1 MPKMIA
7 NRDVRV
13 ASLSGHVIL
22 FKEGEITPVARSAVE
37 DCQKVGVI
45 LAPGETLDA
54 PVTESAAPG
63 GEERLTSIR
72 EATQAVL
79 ARNER
84 DDFGAA
90 GRPTARAI
98 DLRCGFKTGAPERDT
113 VWSALKY
120 EDQQNRERE
129 ALRRQKPTDQD
140 TLFEAI
146 SQVID
151 ALVERS
157 AEDDFTRDGEPH
169 VAVIEEFLGYVIT
182 HEERDEVWKRYQARV
197 KASQETSTEDA
208 LENVSDAPESPAEP
222 EAEPAA
228 EAAVAAANPVEP
240 VKPEKPKRKSGRKA
254 AAA

>member
-1 MPKMIA
+1 MPKMVA

-37 DCQKVGVI
+37 DCMKVGVI
-45 LAPGETLDA
+45 LAPGETLGT
-54 PVTESAAPG
+54 PQPQSAAPG
-63 GEERLTSIR
+63 GAERLTSIR
-72 EATQAVL
+72 DATQAVL
-79 ARNER
+79 SRNER

-98 DLRCGFKTGAPERDT
+98 DLRTGFKTDAGERDT

-120 EDQQNRERE
+120 DEQQRRERE
-129 ALRRQKPTDQD
+129 ALKRQKPTDQD
-140 TLFEAI
+140 ELYEAVAT
-146 SQVID
+146 VID
-151 ALVERS
+151 ALVERG

-169 VAVIEEFLGYVIT
+169 VASIEEFLGYTIS

-197 KASQETSTEDA
+197 KAAKETSTEDA
-208 LENVSDAPESPAEP
+208 LTDVSDAPEP
-222 EAEPAA
+222 EATPEPAQQEQA
-228 EAAVAAANPVEP
+228 TV
-240 VKPEKPKRKSGRKA
+240 KPKRSPKRKA